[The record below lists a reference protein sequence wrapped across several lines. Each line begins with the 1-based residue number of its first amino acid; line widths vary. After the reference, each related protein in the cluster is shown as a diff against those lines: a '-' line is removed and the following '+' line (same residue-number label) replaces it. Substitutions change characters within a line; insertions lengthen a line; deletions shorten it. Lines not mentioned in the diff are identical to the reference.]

1 MRPKTRQ
8 IAVPNTELNMADWK
22 NDQELK
28 TDLQDYVH
36 RNFQRLEILDFVEQK
51 YTMYH
56 WSLRTLCRMMS
67 YFDIKYTNYEVD
79 VAQVEDAVRK
89 ETDGPGR
96 LLGYRAMHKKVREIH
111 KLNVP
116 RNLVYDVMTEINPEG
131 LEARGNVGK
140 PRRPKRNHVFIAEV
154 MKLSIVT
161 PYAQPRGKV
170 GA

>member
-1 MRPKTRQ
+1 
-8 IAVPNTELNMADWK
+8 MADWK

-56 WSLRTLCRMMS
+56 WSLRTLCR
-67 YFDIKYTNYEVD
+67 IEKEVD

-89 ETDGPGR
+89 EMDGPGR
-96 LLGYRAMHKKVREIH
+96 LLIYQAMHKKVREIH

-131 LEARGNVGK
+131 PEARGNVGK